1 MKKFIL
7 ICSVAFTSLK
17 AAAPPSE
24 DLMIMNGLGTP
35 LYLGI
40 TLHNRSTS
48 YYPFME
54 YVEVTVPATG
64 NVWFYNGQPGIP
76 FSAIAAYTNPIHT
89 IFSNNPFDY
98 GPLFAP
104 NLQNI
109 YATKMKW
116 NYIKSDLG
124 SQHCVLGYEGHIKIS
139 PFYDSSLG
147 SYSIA
152 DYPGAITLDNSDE
165 VYLLEGSTPY
175 LHYNQS
181 FPAFDNE
188 TCSIATGE
196 SYHIFSSA
204 SPFGGYIVS
213 ITKT

>member
-7 ICSVAFTSLK
+7 ICSVAFTSLI
-17 AAAPPSE
+17 AAAPPAE

-40 TLHNRSTS
+40 TLHNRTTS

-54 YVEVTVPATG
+54 YVEVTVPAAVT
-64 NVWFYNGQPGIP
+64 VWFYNGQPGIP
-76 FSAIAAYTNPIHT
+76 FSAIAAYTNPINT
-89 IFSNNPFDY
+89 VFSNSPFDY
-98 GPLFAP
+98 GSLFAP
-104 NLQNI
+104 NLQNN

-124 SQHCVLGYEGHIKIS
+124 SQHCVPGYGGYIKIS

-152 DYPGAITLDNSDE
+152 DYLGAITLDNSDE
-165 VYLLEGSTPY
+165 VYLLENSNPY

-181 FPAFDNE
+181 FPAFDE
-188 TCSIATGE
+188 SCTIQLYQ

-213 ITKT
+213 ITFS